1 MSTSHMSPRDLKQP
15 TVLDYAIYWLVEG
28 RTQIIEFE
36 SDTNTLALLR
46 TPVDLP
52 DFLVFPMEDGWLG
65 YAGMMGPIIRVF
77 AIKDIY
83 EDDFDSDD
91 EMEVVLMLAQKF
103 GPKEKKDSNIIPS
116 HPAVIKSDNDEY
128 NHIVIRPRVIGFID
142 DPNSIL
148 VRTELGVFMVDIE
161 SNEYKQLNQ
170 RINFATMKEW
180 WEIKYMKCSCDF
192 GFMPSTIVA

>member
-1 MSTSHMSPRDLKQP
+1 M
-15 TVLDYAIYWLVEG
+15 
-28 RTQIIEFE
+28 
-36 SDTNTLALLR
+36 
-46 TPVDLP
+46 DLP

-65 YAGMMGPIIRVF
+65 YACKMGPIIRVF
-77 AIKDIY
+77 AIEDIY

-116 HPAVIKSDNDEY
+116 HPAAIKSDNDEY

-142 DPNSIL
+142 YPNSIL

-161 SNEYKQLNQ
+161 SNEYEQLNQ
-170 RINFATMKEW
+170 RINFATVYPYQAVVNGALMH
-180 WEIKYMKCSCDF
+180 
-192 GFMPSTIVA
+192 

>member
-1 MSTSHMSPRDLKQP
+1 MSPRDLKQP

-83 EDDFDSDD
+83 EDGDATWTKVTALHLDAMQPNQSYHQVLDSD
-91 EMEVVLMLAQKF
+91 Q
-103 GPKEKKDSNIIPS
+103 
-116 HPAVIKSDNDEY
+116 
-128 NHIVIRPRVIGFID
+128 
-142 DPNSIL
+142 
-148 VRTELGVFMVDIE
+148 T
-161 SNEYKQLNQ
+161 
-170 RINFATMKEW
+170 
-180 WEIKYMKCSCDF
+180 
-192 GFMPSTIVA
+192 STPMMRWRLY